1 MDPTTLGMIVSAAS
15 SGLDATTVIVGLISA
30 AAAIVVSAIT
40 NRVAGRAS
48 RRDAMLQWA
57 NQLQAS
63 EQAARKEA
71 RESEDR
77 AERIRDEA
85 DADVARL
92 RAQITEL
99 EGRLERMTKV
109 VGRFTDTLTSVQAEV
124 WRPEPDIPA
133 LRRLVGRPSP
143 PAVNGRTV

>member
-1 MDPTTLGMIVSAAS
+1 MDPTTLGMIIAAAS
-15 SGLDATTVIVGLISA
+15 SGLDATTVIVGSISA
-30 AAAIVVSAIT
+30 AAAIAVSAIT

-57 NQLQAS
+57 AQLQAS

-92 RAQITEL
+92 RVQVSEL
-99 EGRLERMTKV
+99 ESRLERMTREI
-109 VGRFTDTLTSVQAEV
+109 GRCTDTLTSVAAEI

-143 PAVNGRTV
+143 PVNGRPLG